1 MIDNTVLVVDA
12 DQETEEKIV
21 STLETEGYLVFTAS
35 GNDISAGMA
44 DKINPF
50 LIYLKP
56 TSSTIEVCK
65 TIHNIEKF
73 KNVPI
78 ILLASLNETLDA
90 QAYFDGIVDYLI
102 MPLSLHELVEKT
114 REILGSAS
122 DFKGTEE
129 NIGLFMKEET
139 APAEEPS
146 QVKDEYSFNT
156 QTDEISEIAQPN
168 EEYSYNDE
176 KKETMKSLY
185 KKRMKKRMK
194 KRPYRFGLLTPFL
207 VVMAAIV
214 ILAAGFFLYKLLIPV
229 SVAVK
234 PQKTVQHQ
242 EPAVLPPPEQQKL
255 EQPVAEETPA
265 VKNEVPKVASGVNA
279 PDSKVAEKPFHS
291 VQLGA
296 FKIKANAEAL
306 AKTYKEKG
314 YEAFIHKGTAKGNK
328 ILYRVLI
335 DKFENRKE
343 AFQLAE
349 DVRTKEKI
357 ETTVFSGKAKYEIF
371 LKTVPERG
379 HVL

>member
-12 DQETEEKIV
+12 DQETEEQIV

-56 TSSTIEVCK
+56 SSSTIEICK

-73 KNVPI
+73 KKVPI
-78 ILLASLNETLDA
+78 ILLDSLSETSDA
-90 QAYFDGIVDYLI
+90 QAYFDGIVDYLK
-102 MPLSLHELVEKT
+102 MPISLHELVEKT
-114 REILGSAS
+114 REILVSAS

-146 QVKDEYSFNT
+146 QVKDEYSFDT
-156 QTDEISEIAQPN
+156 HTDEISEIAQSN

-176 KKETMKSLY
+176 KEEAMEHLF
-185 KKRMKKRMK
+185 KKRIK

-207 VVMAAIV
+207 VVMTAIL
-214 ILAAGFFLYKLLIPV
+214 ILAAGLFLYKLFISKSEIPV
-229 SVAVK
+229 TLANK
-234 PQKTVQHQ
+234 HQKTVQHQ
-242 EPAVLPPPEQQKL
+242 EPAVLTSLKQQKR
-255 EQPVAEETPA
+255 EQSVEEKNQA
-265 VKNEVPKVASGVNA
+265 VKNEVPKVASGGNA
-279 PDSKVAEKPFHS
+279 PDVKVAEKQFYS
-291 VQLGA
+291 VQLGV

-314 YEAFIHKGTAKGNK
+314 YDVFIHKGTAKGNK

-335 DKFENRKE
+335 DKFEKRKE
-343 AFQLAE
+343 ALQLAE

-371 LKTVPERG
+371 
-379 HVL
+379 

>member
-1 MIDNTVLVVDA
+1 MDNTVLVVDA

-44 DKINPF
+44 DKIYPF

-73 KNVPI
+73 KKVPI
-78 ILLASLNETLDA
+78 ILLASLSETLDA
-90 QAYFDGIVDYLI
+90 QAYFDGIADYLK
-102 MPLSLHELVEKT
+102 MPVSLHELVEKT

-146 QVKDEYSFNT
+146 QVKDEYSFDT
-156 QTDEISEIAQPN
+156 QTDEISKIAQPN
-168 EEYSYNDE
+168 EEYSYHYE
-176 KKETMKSLY
+176 KEETMENLFKN
-185 KKRMKKRMK
+185 RIQ
-194 KRPYRFGLLTPFL
+194 KRPYRFGFLTPFL

-214 ILAAGFFLYKLLIPV
+214 ILTAGFFLYKLLIPV
-229 SVAVK
+229 SVTVK
-234 PQKTVQHQ
+234 TQKTVQHQ
-242 EPAVLPPPEQQKL
+242 EPAVLPPPEQQKQ
-255 EQPVAEETPA
+255 EQPVSEENPA
-265 VKNEVPKVASGVNA
+265 VKNEAPKVSSGVNA
-279 PDSKVAEKPFHS
+279 PDAKVAEKPFYS

-314 YEAFIHKGTAKGNK
+314 YESFIHKGTAKGNK

-371 LKTVPERG
+371 QKTVPERG

>member
-44 DKINPF
+44 DKIQPL
-50 LIYLKP
+50 LIYLKH

-73 KNVPI
+73 KKAPI
-78 ILLASLNETLDA
+78 ILLASLSETLDA
-90 QAYFDGIVDYLI
+90 KAYFYGIVDYLK
-102 MPLSLHELVEKT
+102 MPVSLHELVEKT
-114 REILGSAS
+114 REILAIAS

-146 QVKDEYSFNT
+146 QVKDEYSFDT

-168 EEYSYNDE
+168 EEYSYHDE
-176 KKETMKSLY
+176 KEETMENLFKN
-185 KKRMKKRMK
+185 RIQ
-194 KRPYRFGLLTPFL
+194 KRPYRFGFLTPFL

-242 EPAVLPPPEQQKL
+242 EPAVLPPPEQQKQ
-255 EQPVAEETPA
+255 EQPVTEENPA
-265 VKNEVPKVASGVNA
+265 VKNEVPKVSSGVNA
-279 PDSKVAEKPFHS
+279 PDAKVAEKPFYS

-357 ETTVFSGKAKYEIF
+357 QTTVFSGKAKYEIF
-371 LKTVPERG
+371 QKTVPERG

>member
-1 MIDNTVLVVDA
+1 MIDKTVLVVDA

-35 GNDISAGMA
+35 GNDINVGMA

-56 TSSTIEVCK
+56 TSSTLEVCK
-65 TIHNIEKF
+65 TIHKIEKF
-73 KNVPI
+73 KKVPI
-78 ILLASLNETLDA
+78 ILLASLSETLDA
-90 QAYFDGIVDYLI
+90 QAYFDGIEDCLT
-102 MPLSLHELVEKT
+102 MPVSLHELVEKT
-114 REILGSAS
+114 RQIFGSAS

-129 NIGLFMKEET
+129 NIELFMKEET

-146 QVKDEYSFNT
+146 KVKDEYSFDT

-176 KKETMKSLY
+176 HEETMESLF
-185 KKRMKKRMK
+185 KKRIK

-214 ILAAGFFLYKLLIPV
+214 ILAAVFFLYKFFISKPEIPV
-229 SVAVK
+229 SVAIK

-242 EPAVLPPPEQQKL
+242 GSAVLLPPELQKQ

-279 PDSKVAEKPFHS
+279 PDTKVTEKTFYS

-296 FKIKANAEAL
+296 FKFKANAEAL

-314 YEAFIHKGTAKGNK
+314 YEVFIYKGTAKGDT

-357 ETTVFSGKAKYEIF
+357 ETTVFSGKAK
-371 LKTVPERG
+371 
-379 HVL
+379 H

>member
-73 KNVPI
+73 KKVPI
-78 ILLASLNETLDA
+78 ILLASLSETLDA
-90 QAYFDGIVDYLI
+90 QAYFDGIVDYLK
-102 MPLSLHELVEKT
+102 MPVSLHELVEKT

-146 QVKDEYSFNT
+146 QVKDEYSFDT

-168 EEYSYNDE
+168 EEYSYHGE
-176 KKETMKSLY
+176 KEETMENLFKN
-185 KKRMKKRMK
+185 RIQ
-194 KRPYRFGLLTPFL
+194 KRPYSFGFLTPFL

-234 PQKTVQHQ
+234 PQKTVKHQ
-242 EPAVLPPPEQQKL
+242 EPAVLPPPEQQKQ
-255 EQPVAEETPA
+255 EQPVSEENPA
-265 VKNEVPKVASGVNA
+265 VKNEAPKVSSGVNA
-279 PDSKVAEKPFHS
+279 PDAKVAEKPFYS

-314 YEAFIHKGTAKGNK
+314 YESFIHKGIAKGNK

-357 ETTVFSGKAKYEIF
+357 KTTVFSGKGKYEIF
-371 LKTVPERG
+371 QKTVPERG